1 MTENKC
7 EAIMDAFFALD
18 KNERLPLSVTL
29 HLLTC
34 KKCRT
39 QIRLCT
45 LAERVNAGPLMR
57 EANNEEIAALMGKLN
72 AALPFKKELH
82 YISMRRWIIAGVV
95 MVFAML
101 LFAFITP
108 VSTESSL
115 HLMFYLV
122 FAGVI
127 TAYCAFFVG
136 SNMDFFVKKIETVSM
151 R

>member
-1 MTENKC
+1 
-7 EAIMDAFFALD
+7 MDAFFALD
-18 KNERLPLSVTL
+18 KNERLPLGVTL

-39 QIRLCT
+39 QIRHCT
-45 LAERVNAGPLMR
+45 LAERVNAQPLMR
-57 EANNEEIAALMGKLN
+57 EANDEEIAALMRKLN
-72 AALPFKKELH
+72 AVLPFKKELH
-82 YISMRRWIIAGVV
+82 YISMRRWITLGVV
-95 MVFAML
+95 MIFAML
-101 LFAFITP
+101 IFAFIIP
-108 VSTESSL
+108 VSTEPSL

-136 SNMDFFVKKIETVSM
+136 SNMDFFVKKIETVGI